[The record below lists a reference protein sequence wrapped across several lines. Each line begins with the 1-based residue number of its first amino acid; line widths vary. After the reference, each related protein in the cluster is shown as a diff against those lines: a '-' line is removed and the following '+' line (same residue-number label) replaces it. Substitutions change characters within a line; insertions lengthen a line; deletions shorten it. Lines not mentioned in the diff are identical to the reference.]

1 MQGFAVIDLETKGFA
16 YTHADRIWE
25 IAVVLVDPVL

>member
-16 YTHADRIWE
+16 YNGAHRICE
-25 IAVVLVDPVL
+25 VSGVF